1 VEIAAAG
8 LTDRG
13 SRRPRN
19 EDALLVR
26 PDVGLFA
33 VADGMGGHAAGE
45 VASRLAVATLEQTL
59 APRLAA
65 GAPPPDRLRRTLAAA
80 VHSANA
86 AILQRA
92 AANPTEFGMGTTLTA
107 LALLRRRGC
116 LIAHAGDSRA
126 YLLRAGTLRQL
137 TEDHTWVREQV
148 RAGLLTPALARRHP
162 HANVIT
168 RALGTTPELAV
179 DTCRETLAAG
189 DVLLLCSDGL
199 TLHLDDA
206 ELRGLLDRPLPVPRL
221 ADELVAAA
229 NRAGGL
235 DNITAVVLR
244 VEG

>member
-1 VEIAAAG
+1 VKITAAG

-19 EDALLVR
+19 EDALLIR
-26 PDVGLFA
+26 SDVGLFA

-45 VASRLAVATLEQTL
+45 VASGLAVAMLEQTL
-59 APRLAA
+59 APLLAH
-65 GAPPPDRLRRTLAAA
+65 GAPPPDRLRRALADA

-92 AANPTEFGMGTTLTA
+92 AANPAEFGMGTTFTA
-107 LALLRRRGC
+107 LALFRRPGC
-116 LIAHAGDSRA
+116 VIAHAGDSRA
-126 YLLRAGTLRQL
+126 YLLRAGELRQL

-148 RAGLLTPALARRHP
+148 RAGLLTPELARRHP

-168 RALGTTPELAV
+168 RALGTAPELAV
-179 DTCRETLAAG
+179 DTCREALAAG

-199 TLHLDDA
+199 TLHLEDA

-235 DNITAVVLR
+235 DNITAIVLR